1 MTPSTAPVPSREGSP
16 NRGGLSEEEFAKYKA
31 LHGEV
36 HRYVYAMT
44 AKKGAHHRYAL
55 LIWAFV
61 RGIPYRRI
69 ERNHRMQPMPDGS
82 TFEHGKPVVYLL
94 LSAFLEAF
102 KPAFSGPD
110 RWNLLKGDSAGA
122 LAIFN
127 AHTPD
132 SLRITAER
140 ITAWVSDPAGAI
152 PAPAARVKTKLSRES
167 QDALRVHR
175 HEGLADVV
183 DAVDFDRPLNTITGT
198 VR

>member
-1 MTPSTAPVPSREGSP
+1 MTTSPDPVPSRDGSP

-36 HRYVYAMT
+36 HRYVHAMT
-44 AKKGAHHRYAL
+44 AKKGQHHRYAL

-82 TFEHGKPVVYLL
+82 QYEHGKPTVYLL
-94 LSAFLEAF
+94 MSAFLEAF
-102 KPAFSGPD
+102 LTASTGGE
-110 RWNLLKGDSAGA
+110 RWNFLKGDSAGA
-122 LAIFN
+122 IAIFN

-132 SLRITAER
+132 SLRITPER
-140 ITAWVSDPAGAI
+140 LTAWVSDPVGAI
-152 PAPAARVKTKLSRES
+152 PAPAPRVKTKLSRES
-167 QDALRVHR
+167 RDALRVHR

-183 DAVDFDRPLNTITGT
+183 DRVDFDRPLNTITGT
-198 VR
+198 AG